1 MHSFPTKSNKM
12 KVLTTL
18 MVLLLTNLWLS
29 AAIDPYDLV
38 VMEDPTSN
46 TIVFRSTVP
55 LNETTEMVILD
66 FQGRPTFQQQLVA
79 KSYLNKRFSRNGLPD
94 GLYTLV
100 FQDSSGKTEV
110 PLEISDNKVFA
121 DIVGATMV
129 AYPLIQLRNQR
140 MLVVNYK
147 NESGK
152 RVNVRLINASGQE
165 VFSEKVE
172 GSTIRRSYQLDQLDP
187 GEYTVLLS
195 SRSMKNYTAAIAL
208 E

>member
-187 GEYTVLLS
+187 GEYTVSLS